1 MTTTTASRGG
11 SASRS
16 ALSTFSVLAATKS
29 PKVVAGH
36 ETTTNGEKAPYAPV
50 SFGLCT
56 GRGRVAIFCPKGP
69 ERGRGGSVE
78 GRTLTFPSSMAG
90 GRMSGGLKRP
100 IGVPAKTTDRVTVGR
115 PLRAG
120 L

>member
-1 MTTTTASRGG
+1 
-11 SASRS
+11 
-16 ALSTFSVLAATKS
+16 
-29 PKVVAGH
+29 
-36 ETTTNGEKAPYAPV
+36 
-50 SFGLCT
+50 
-56 GRGRVAIFCPKGP
+56 
-69 ERGRGGSVE
+69 
-78 GRTLTFPSSMAG
+78 MAG